1 MRELC
6 GSRGLLR
13 EREDGTIVLEVVL
26 TRAEAGEA
34 LALALGVPVKIWV
47 DLPTKDQPAAELPAQ
62 PTAPTQTISTDGTES
77 LVLGHN
83 SPLRPADMQRM
94 RQIQQLLQ
102 TSTFQSFAWQRSGLD
117 ELPHDAVEHAGQ
129 WLFRACGAESPGDLI
144 AGPAAERADKIIAE
158 FRATGA

>member
-6 GSRGLLR
+6 GSRGVLR
-13 EREDGTIVLEVVL
+13 ERDDGTIVLEVVL
-26 TRAEAGEA
+26 TRAEAAEA
-34 LALALGVPVKIWV
+34 LAMALGVPVKIWV
-47 DLPTKDQPAAELPAQ
+47 DLPEKADPPPPAPQ
-62 PTAPTQTISTDGTES
+62 APVQTISTDGQES

-102 TSTFQSFAWQRSGLD
+102 TSTFQSFAWKRSGLD
-117 ELPHDAVEHAGQ
+117 ELPPDAVEHAGQ
-129 WLFRACGAESPGDLI
+129 WLFKACGAESPGDLI

-158 FRATGA
+158 FKATVA

>member
-6 GSRGLLR
+6 GSRGVLR
-13 EREDGTIVLEVVL
+13 ERDDGSVVLEVVL
-26 TRAEAGEA
+26 SRAAAAEAF
-34 LALALGVPVKIWV
+34 ALALGSPIRISIE
-47 DLPTKDQPAAELPAQ
+47 QSAPAAAIEAPAP

-102 TSTFQSFAWQRSGLD
+102 TSTFQSFAWKRSGLD
-117 ELPHDAVEHAGQ
+117 ELPPDAVEHAGQ
-129 WLFRACGAESPGDLI
+129 WLFKACGAESPGDLI

-158 FRATGA
+158 FKATVA